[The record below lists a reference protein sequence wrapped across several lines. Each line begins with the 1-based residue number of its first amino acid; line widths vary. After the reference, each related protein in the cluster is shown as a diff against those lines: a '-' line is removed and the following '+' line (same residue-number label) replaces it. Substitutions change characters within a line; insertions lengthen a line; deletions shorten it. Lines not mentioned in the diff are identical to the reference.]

1 MIKVLPKDQWEHFF
15 DKLSKNLGSKEAEIE
30 IVGEDI
36 GDQVETKKQ
45 PLIGLS
51 YDPKDDEFI
60 VTLEH
65 HEHIVPKPKEIAV
78 DEDVTGIKAVEV
90 VEQNGT
96 KHIIKMVEPLA
107 LPQ

>member
-1 MIKVLPKDQWEHFF
+1 M
-15 DKLSKNLGSKEAEIE
+15 
-30 IVGEDI
+30 
-36 GDQVETKKQ
+36 
-45 PLIGLS
+45 
-51 YDPKDDEFI
+51 